1 MHAAHSTLWLDLLTW
16 LIVGLAAVY
25 VGRAMWARAR
35 ALLARPAPSA
45 IAGVPGPLGS
55 TLAQP
60 GSPASGCNGCSGS
73 CGSSGSTQSRHC

>member
-1 MHAAHSTLWLDLLTW
+1 MPAAMNASMWLDLATW

-25 VGRAMWARAR
+25 VGRAIWARAR
-35 ALLARPAPSA
+35 ALLARPAQSA
-45 IAGVPGPLGS
+45 AGVPGPLGS

-73 CGSSGSTQSRHC
+73 CGSSGSTQTPHC